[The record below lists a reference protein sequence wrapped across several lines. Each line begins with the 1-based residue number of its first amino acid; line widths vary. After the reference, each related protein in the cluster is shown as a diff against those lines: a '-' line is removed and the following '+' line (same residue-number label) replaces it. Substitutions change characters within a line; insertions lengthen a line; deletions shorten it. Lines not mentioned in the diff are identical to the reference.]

1 MASVKE
7 VPNLEKILSD
17 FLDNRKEIIS
27 AIMETAK
34 RLDDQNKSVNITKVV
49 TGSTGIAGT
58 IISVAGIVLAIPT
71 LGMSL
76 PFAIGGAALAAT
88 SGAAHLGSDITNR
101 ILTKS
106 HLTKLDALCQAD
118 ESNLLKL
125 ADYLKQMIKDIQN
138 NQFDDKTDFRT
149 AGSVVEGIA
158 GVANLT
164 CSIIRVTQAASVSIR
179 TVQIAGA
186 ASAVMGKKSKTII
199 MDIANVHILGVV
211 TLPFQIIDLA
221 ISAQA
226 LHENKVCET
235 SAKLR
240 ELAKNLEIQ
249 ADNVA
254 KFIFERIN
262 QIH

>member
-186 ASAVMGKKSKTII
+186 ASAVMG
-199 MDIANVHILGVV
+199 VV

>member
-164 CSIIRVTQAASVSIR
+164 CSIIRVTQTASVSIR

-186 ASAVMGKKSKTII
+186 ASAVM
-199 MDIANVHILGVV
+199 GVV

>member
-7 VPNLEKILSD
+7 VSNLENILSD

-34 RLDDQNKSVNITKVV
+34 TLDDQNKSVNITKVV

-58 IISVAGIVLAIPT
+58 IISIAGIALAIPT

-76 PFAIGGAALAAT
+76 PFANGGTALAAT

-125 ADYLKQMIKDIQN
+125 ADYLKQTIKDIQN
-138 NQFDDKTDFRT
+138 NSFDDKTDFRT
-149 AGSVVEGIA
+149 AGSIVEGIA

-164 CSIIRVTQAASVSIR
+164 FSIIRVTQTASMSIR
-179 TVQIAGA
+179 TVQIAGT
-186 ASAVMGKKSKTII
+186 ASAV
-199 MDIANVHILGVV
+199 VGVV
-211 TLPFQIIDLA
+211 TLPLQIIDLA

-235 SAKLR
+235 STELR
-240 ELAKNLEIQ
+240 QLAKNLEIQ
-249 ADNVA
+249 VDNVV
-254 KFIFERIN
+254 KFIFDRIN
-262 QIH
+262 KIH